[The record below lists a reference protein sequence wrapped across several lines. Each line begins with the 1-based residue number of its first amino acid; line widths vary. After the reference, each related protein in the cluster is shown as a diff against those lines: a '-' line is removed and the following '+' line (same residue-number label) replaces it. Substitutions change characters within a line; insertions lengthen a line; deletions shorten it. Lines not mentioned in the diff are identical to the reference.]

1 MKIINSDLFTLLE
14 GVVSSYPSVKHQIG
28 LTRVR
33 YANINGN
40 MEIDKKQLKLKK
52 KKKKEK

>member
-1 MKIINSDLFTLLE
+1 MKIINSDLFMLLE

-52 KKKKEK
+52 KKKKN